1 MCSHRIALCSGA
13 AKFRSSALPLPL
25 HSSHRS
31 SRYHHR
37 AGDRRPYLPVSR
49 RLLAQGECSALGHM
63 VHQMISRAL
72 KMAVRRRIIG
82 VNVASFIDSPK
93 HRESE
98 FEPLPREDAQAM
110 LRVAADMRNGAR
122 WSVAFGLG
130 LRQSE
135 ALGMRWQFVNLDEG
149 TIRVY
154 QLKRRRF
161 EHGCA
166 DPYACGAK
174 YHTANCIAAYTRHGR
189 HCPERIGG
197 EWRFREPKG
206 GKTRFIP
213 IPHR

>member
-1 MCSHRIALCSGA
+1 
-13 AKFRSSALPLPL
+13 
-25 HSSHRS
+25 
-31 SRYHHR
+31 
-37 AGDRRPYLPVSR
+37 
-49 RLLAQGECSALGHM
+49 M
-63 VHQMISRAL
+63 VHQMSSRAL

-135 ALGMRWQFVNLDEG
+135 ALGMRWRFVNLDEG

-174 YHTANCIAAYTRHGR
+174 YHTAKL
-189 HCPERIGG
+189 HCCLHAPRSSLS
-197 EWRFREPKG
+197 
-206 GKTRFIP
+206 
-213 IPHR
+213 